1 MEDCGRVGGVC
12 DDHFPRVISL
22 ACCEALVFCRHPD
35 KSATSPSPEAFGLP
49 DLTADSQHR
58 PQSFKGRCCVK
69 LGDIRRVNR
78 SLKLTPVLKYLE

>member
-35 KSATSPSPEAFGLP
+35 KSAISPSPEAFGPL
-49 DLTADSQHR
+49 DFAADSQPR
-58 PQSFKGRCCVK
+58 PAPLKA
-69 LGDIRRVNR
+69 RVVSR
-78 SLKLTPVLKYLE
+78 SGIAAR